1 MNIYRRNKGNI
12 NIRETVVMI
21 KRKRRHKDKIC
32 IRQVEKA
39 PFGMFFCLF

>member
-1 MNIYRRNKGNI
+1 MKINRRNKENI
-12 NIRETVVMI
+12 NIRETVVMT
-21 KRKRRHKDKIC
+21 KRKRRYKDKIC